1 MNQEG
6 DLVIPAEIDG
16 TPVTQIPERAF
27 VDWKKLTSVTIP
39 EGVVAIEDEAF
50 FGCEGLVSVKIPASL
65 AWMGSH
71 VFGRCPNLRAFDVA
85 PDNPVFVFEDGFLLT
100 RDHKV
105 LVRALRPKGDVVV
118 PAGVEKIYT
127 GAFSG
132 CTEMTSVTLPE
143 GVQTLWPDAFE
154 FCENLTTVTI
164 PRSLTLIDYDVFYG
178 CRKLKT
184 MRVVAGDVDRVK
196 GLFEEWTSAEINIDY
211 DYEIDGT
218 DNVC

>member
-100 RDHKV
+100 KDRKR
-105 LVRALRPKGDVVV
+105 LVRCVDREGVVTI
-118 PAGVEKIYT
+118 PAGVEEIDN

-132 CTEMTSVTLPE
+132 CAGLTSVTLPD
-143 GVQTLWPDAFE
+143 GVRVIWDDAFE
-154 FCENLTTVTI
+154 FCGSLTELTL
-164 PRSLTLIDYDVFYG
+164 PRSLMGFGYDVFYG
-178 CRKLKT
+178 SKNLKT
-184 MRVVAGDVDRVK
+184 LRVAPGDAERIRE
-196 GLFEEWTSAEINIDY
+196 LLEEWSSVDVNLNYVFDET
-211 DYEIDGT
+211 
-218 DNVC
+218 